1 MRKAPIVLGLL
12 ATAALYAYAQAAAVT
27 YKANLAGNTEVPPV
41 TTQAKGAAQVNADT
55 ATNQASWRIEY
66 SGLSGPATGAHI
78 HCGAPAGGNA
88 GVAVNFGTTL
98 ASPITGS
105 GSMTP
110 APMADLQ
117 AGKCYVHVHTDANK
131 GGEIRGQLAP

>member
-1 MRKAPIVLGLL
+1 MRKAGVILGLL
-12 ATAALYAYAQAAAVT
+12 ATVGIWAYAQSAPVV
-27 YKANLAGNTEVPPV
+27 YKATLAGNSEVPPV
-41 TTQAKGAAQVNADT
+41 NTQARGAAQVNADS
-55 ATNQASWRIEY
+55 ATNQASWRVEY
-66 SGLSGPATGAHI
+66 SGVSGPLTGAHI
-78 HCGAPAGGNA
+78 HCGAPAGANA

-110 APMADLQ
+110 AQMADLQ
-117 AGKCYVHVHTDANK
+117 AGRCYVNLHTDANK

>member
-1 MRKAPIVLGLL
+1 MRKTALIVGLL
-12 ATAALYAYAQAAAVT
+12 ATAGIWAYAQGAAVT
-27 YKANLAGNTEVPPV
+27 YKANLAGNAEVPPV
-41 TTQAKGAAQVNADT
+41 NSQGRGTAQVNADT
-55 ATNQASWRIEY
+55 ATNQASWRVEY
-66 SGLSGPATGAHI
+66 TGLSGPATGAHI

-105 GSMTP
+105 GAMTP
-110 APMADLQ
+110 AQMQQLQ
-117 AGKCYVHVHTDANK
+117 

>member
-1 MRKAPIVLGLL
+1 MRKTALVVGLL
-12 ATAALYAYAQAAAVT
+12 ASAAIWTYAQAAAVN
-27 YKANLAGNTEVPPV
+27 YKANLAGNAEVPPV
-41 TTQAKGAAQVNADT
+41 NSPGRGAAQVSADT
-55 ATNQASWRIEY
+55 ATNQASWRVEY
-66 SGLSGPATGAHI
+66 TGLTGPATGAHI

-105 GSMTP
+105 GAMTP
-110 APMADLQ
+110 AQMQQLQ
-117 AGKCYVHVHTDANK
+117 AGQCYVNIHTDANK

>member
-1 MRKAPIVLGLL
+1 MRKAGVVLGLL
-12 ATAALYAYAQAAAVT
+12 ATVGIWAYAQSAPVV
-27 YKANLAGNTEVPPV
+27 YKATLAGNSEVPPV
-41 TTQAKGAAQVNADT
+41 TSQARGS
-55 ATNQASWRIEY
+55 ATNQASWRVEY

-78 HCGAPAGGNA
+78 HCGAPAGANA

-110 APMADLQ
+110 AQVADLQ
-117 AGKCYVHVHTDANK
+117 AGRCYVNIHTDANK